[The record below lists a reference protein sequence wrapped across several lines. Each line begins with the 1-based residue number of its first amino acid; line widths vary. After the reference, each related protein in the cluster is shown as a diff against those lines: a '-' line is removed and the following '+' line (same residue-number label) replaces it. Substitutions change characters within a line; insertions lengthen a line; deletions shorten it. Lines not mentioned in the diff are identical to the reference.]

1 MARDKII
8 DVVVFGLEVGKLGYD
23 FDKRKSFFQYN
34 PDFLDSNQYTN
45 LFHFVFKRIKQAQIF
60 SEYQQ
65 DTFQGLPPMIADSL
79 PDTFGNIIFQ
89 EWLTAR
95 GIQKITPLEQLTYVS
110 NRGMGAV
117 EYKPISKLPESSE
130 VNIDSVINILEK
142 VLKLKEATKGE
153 DLSELSLLNV
163 FKIGTS
169 AGGARPKILISEH
182 KETGAIIAGD
192 REVSEAYN
200 HYLVKLHI
208 DDSDGYNKE
217 KVEYVYYLLA
227 QEAGIDMMP
236 SKLIENK
243 HFATLRYDRQ
253 HGEKQ
258 HVLTVTGLTGWDFKS
273 QPENSSYENVFKVA
287 LGLKVPHKD
296 LQQLFKRMVFNLIFK
311 NVDDHL
317 KNHSFIYNKE
327 SNNWN
332 LSPAYDL
339 TYALNPLITFKTTSR
354 ALSINGKRTAINV
367 KDLLLIADEFSIKNP
382 MGIIG
387 EVQALIPR
395 WVEIANQ
402 FDVPE
407 NVILSIQKEIKT
419 IKGESLGF

>member
-1 MARDKII
+1 MAREKII
-8 DVVVFGLEVGKLGYD
+8 DVVAFGLELGKLGYD
-23 FDKRKSFFQYN
+23 IDQGKSFFQYN
-34 PDFLDSNQYTN
+34 PELLDSGMYSKM
-45 LFHFVFKRIKQAQIF
+45 FPFIFKSTKPVQIF
-60 SEYQQ
+60 KEFQL

-95 GIQKITPLEQLTYVS
+95 GIQKVTPLEQLAYVAD
-110 NRGMGAV
+110 RGMGAL
-117 EYKPISKLPESSE
+117 EYKPIRELPNTSK
-130 VNIDSVINILEK
+130 VNIDEVIDILEK
-142 VLKLKEATKGE
+142 VLKLKEGTTGE
-153 DLSELSLLNV
+153 DLSELALLNV

-182 KETGAIIAGD
+182 KETGKIIAGD
-192 REVSEAYN
+192 KEVSTDYN

-243 HFATLRYDRQ
+243 HFATIRYDRQ
-253 HGEKQ
+253 NGEKQ

-273 QPENSSYENVFKVA
+273 NPETSSYENVFKVA
-287 LGLKVPHKD
+287 LGLEVPHKD
-296 LQQLFKRMVFNLIFK
+296 VQQLFRRMIFNLVFR

-327 SNNWN
+327 SNSWN
-332 LSPAYDL
+332 LGPAYDL
-339 TYALNPLITFKTTSR
+339 TYALNPLFTFKTTSR
-354 ALSINGKRTAINV
+354 ALSINGKRTSITI
-367 KDLLLIADEFSIKNP
+367 KDVLTIAEEFSIKNP
-382 MGIIG
+382 IGII
-387 EVQALIPR
+387 ENIQALTSK
-395 WVEIANQ
+395 WVELAN
-402 FDVPE
+402 E
-407 NVILSIQKEIKT
+407 HEIPKK
-419 IKGESLGF
+419 ISDRIDDDFLKLV

>member
-8 DVVVFGLEVGKLGYD
+8 DVIAFGQEIGKLGYD
-23 FDKRKSFFQYN
+23 LDQRKSFFQYN
-34 PDFLDSNQYTN
+34 PEFLKSGQYSK
-45 LFHFVFKRIKQAQIF
+45 LFPFIFKRTKPAQVF
-60 SEYQQ
+60 TEYHQ

-95 GIQKITPLEQLTYVS
+95 GIQKVTPLEQLAYVAD
-110 NRGMGAV
+110 RGMGAL
-117 EYKPISKLPESSE
+117 EYKPIKELPNSSK
-130 VNIDSVINILEK
+130 VNIDEVVNILEK
-142 VLKLKEATKGE
+142 VLKLKEDTSGK

-182 KETGAIIAGD
+182 KETGNIIGGD
-192 REVSEAYN
+192 REVSDDYN

-208 DDSDGYNKE
+208 DNTDGYNKE
-217 KVEYVYYLLA
+217 RVEYAYYLLA
-227 QEAGIDMMP
+227 QEAGIVMMP

-253 HGEKQ
+253 NGEKQ

-273 QPENSSYENVFKVA
+273 QPENSSYENVFK
-287 LGLKVPHKD
+287 LGLGLEVPHKD
-296 LQQLFKRMVFNLIFK
+296 LHQLFKRLVFNLIFR

-327 SNNWN
+327 ENKWN
-332 LSPAYDL
+332 LGPAYDL
-339 TYALNPLITFKTTSR
+339 TYALNPLFTFKSTSR
-354 ALSINGKRTAINV
+354 ALSINGKRAEIMV
-367 KDLLLIADEFSIKNP
+367 KDVLMIAEEFAIKNP
-382 MGIIG
+382 KGIIK
-387 EVQALIPR
+387 ELQELLPR
-395 WVEIANQ
+395 WREIAKELEI
-402 FDVPE
+402 PE
-407 NVILSIQKEIKT
+407 SIIYKIEKNFIT
-419 IKGESLGF
+419 IM

>member
-8 DVVVFGLEVGKLGYD
+8 DIIAFGLEIGKLGYELD
-23 FDKRKSFFQYN
+23 QGKSFFQYN
-34 PDFLDSNQYTN
+34 PEFLDSGKYSK
-45 LFHFVFKRIKQAQIF
+45 LFPFILKRTKPAQVF

-89 EWLTAR
+89 EWLTVR
-95 GIQKITPLEQLTYVS
+95 GIQKVTPLEQLAYVAD
-110 NRGMGAV
+110 RGMGAL
-117 EYKPISKLPESSE
+117 EYKPIKELPKTST
-130 VNIDSVINILEK
+130 VNIDEVIKILEK
-142 VLKLKEATKGE
+142 VLKLKEDTTGK

-182 KETGAIIAGD
+182 KETGEIIAGD
-192 REVSEAYN
+192 REVSEDYN

-217 KVEYVYYLLA
+217 KVEYAYYLLA
-227 QEAGIDMMP
+227 QEAGINMMP

-287 LGLKVPHKD
+287 IGLEVPHKN
-296 LQQLFKRMVFNLIFK
+296 LQQLFKRMLYNLVFR

-327 SNNWN
+327 SNSWN

-339 TYALNPLITFKTTSR
+339 TYALNPLFTFKSTSR
-354 ALSINGKRTAINV
+354 ALSINGKRTEINI
-367 KDLLLIADEFSIKNP
+367 KDVLVIAEKFAIKNP
-382 MGIIG
+382 KRIIEDVHG
-387 EVQALIPR
+387 LIPR
-395 WVEIANQ
+395 WIEIAK
-402 FDVPE
+402 DLDIPE
-407 NVILSIQKEIKT
+407 KIINRIGKDLIKLSKN
-419 IKGESLGF
+419 